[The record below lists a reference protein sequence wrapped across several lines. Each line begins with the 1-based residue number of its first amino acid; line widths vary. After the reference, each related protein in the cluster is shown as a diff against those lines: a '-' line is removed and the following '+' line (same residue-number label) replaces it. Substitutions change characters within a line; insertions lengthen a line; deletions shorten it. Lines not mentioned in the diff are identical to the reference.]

1 MNETLLIKLL
11 QLHYEHQRKIDE
23 FKGKLNLTYLEIDLL
38 DLVLD
43 AIGVPADNSVE
54 QIGQYGYGVWLEQS
68 DTFSRG
74 WYYTEFQQQVK
85 HGAAEECRAYLENI
99 IMVSTFSHL
108 LNGGKLTM
116 VQPIDAD
123 LLESLV

>member
-43 AIGVPADNSVE
+43 AVGVPADNSVE
-54 QIGQYGYGVWLEQS
+54 QIGQYGYGAWLEQS
-68 DTFSRG
+68 DTFSRV
-74 WYYTEFQQQVK
+74 WHYNEFQQQVK
-85 HGAAEECRAYLENI
+85 HGTAQECGAYLENI

-108 LNGGKLTM
+108 LNGGKLNT
-116 VQPIDAD
+116 VQPVDTD